1 MMGSTSS
8 DKASQQTKA
17 KWLCL
22 NCGLEFQGAKT
33 KPECP
38 ECFNKCDFLLVRLNK
53 DGLPAVHDAMGD
65 ENEVKALELTMPAT
79 LDDLEYNDE
88 LKELVRKRVLLRAER
103 KKLEEEAEMLRTRKE
118 LERLRKGEES
128 EDFNGFN
135 GGFSAAAN
143 PAAPLLITALAPTKE
158 EREALLKE
166 LSENKELALSLGL
179 MLNAPRYSMPFFPF
193 LGGGKEQTSL
203 SELADALKKLADI
216 VNERNNND
224 GIREE
229 LRELRETL
237 LEVAKRDPVDDI
249 KKLLDLQRTLREE
262 LGEDKGRKEEIEL
275 LAKAVKE
282 VGENTN
288 KAIASLKATLARMEQ
303 ERREGSSY
311 ERELERLRN
320 QMKNAKEFVDALSDL
335 TRTFSLSSGDSDDYY
350 KRKEFEHKLRLE
362 ELEKEKELEEERRRR
377 ERDKVLVRLL
387 DVLHKRRKGGEE
399 EDEENEE
406 RGKEGE
412 EEEGE
417 RGLKLEIDE
426 LWKEEEGA
434 EKEEEAGEKKEE
446 EEKVKEEEESKEE
459 EKKAE
464 VS

>member
-1 MMGSTSS
+1 
-8 DKASQQTKA
+8 
-17 KWLCL
+17 
-22 NCGLEFQGAKT
+22 
-33 KPECP
+33 
-38 ECFNKCDFLLVRLNK
+38 
-53 DGLPAVHDAMGD
+53 MGD

-118 LERLRKGEES
+118 LERLRKGEEG

-135 GGFSAAAN
+135 GGFSAAN

-193 LGGGKEQTSL
+193 LGGGKETSL

-216 VNERNNND
+216 VSERNDND

-229 LRELRETL
+229 LRELRDTL

-262 LGEDKGRKEEIEL
+262 LGEEKGRKEEIEL
-275 LAKAVKE
+275 LAKAVRE

-320 QMKNAKEFVDALSDL
+320 QMKNMKEFVDALSDL

-350 KRKEFEHKLRLE
+350 KRKKFEHELRLE
-362 ELEKEKELEEERRRR
+362 ELEKEKELEEVRRRR
-377 ERDKVLVRLL
+377 ERDMVIARLL
-387 DVLHKRRKGGEE
+387 DTIHKRRSGEE
-399 EDEENEE
+399 
-406 RGKEGE
+406 RE
-412 EEEGE
+412 EEEESEKEEEESGE
-417 RGLKLEIDE
+417 LKLEIDE
-426 LWKEEEGA
+426 LAWKEEEET
-434 EKEEEAGEKKEE
+434 EKEEKEESEKKEE
-446 EEKVKEEEESKEE
+446 EEKVKEGEEPKEE
-459 EKKAE
+459 EKKVE

>member
-1 MMGSTSS
+1 MAGSSS
-8 DKASQQTKA
+8 EKASQQTRA

-118 LERLRKGEES
+118 LERLRKGEEG

-135 GGFSAAAN
+135 GFSAAAN

-193 LGGGKEQTSL
+193 LGGGKEQTSV
-203 SELADALKKLADI
+203 SELADALKKLAEI
-216 VNERNNND
+216 VSERNNND

-229 LRELRETL
+229 IKELRDTL

-262 LGEDKGRKEEIEL
+262 LGEEKGRKEEIEL
-275 LAKAVKE
+275 LAKAVRE

-320 QMKNAKEFVDALSDL
+320 QMKNMKEFVDALSDL

-350 KRKEFEHKLRLE
+350 KRKKFEHELRLE
-362 ELEKEKELEEERRRR
+362 ELEKEKELEEVRRRR
-377 ERDKVLVRLL
+377 ERDMVIARLL
-387 DVLHKRRKGGEE
+387 DTIHKRRSGGG
-399 EDEENEE
+399 
-406 RGKEGE
+406 RE
-412 EEEGE
+412 EEEEEEREGGE
-417 RGLKLEIDE
+417 RELKLEIDE
-426 LWKEEEGA
+426 LAWEGEEET
-434 EKEEEAGEKKEE
+434 EKEEKGVGEKKE
-446 EEKVKEEEESKEE
+446 EEEESKEE
-459 EKKAE
+459 EKKVE

>member
-1 MMGSTSS
+1 MPSS
-8 DKASQQTKA
+8 SSEKASQQTKA

-135 GGFSAAAN
+135 SFSAAAN

-193 LGGGKEQTSL
+193 LGGGKEQTSV
-203 SELADALKKLADI
+203 SELAEALKKLADI
-216 VNERNNND
+216 VGERNNND

-229 LRELRETL
+229 LRELRDTL

-249 KKLLDLQRTLREE
+249 KKLLDLQRSLREE

-275 LAKAVKE
+275 LAKAVRE

-320 QMKNAKEFVDALSDL
+320 QMKNMKEFVDALSDL

-350 KRKEFEHKLRLE
+350 KRKKFEHELRLE
-362 ELEKEKELEEERRRR
+362 ELEKEKELEEVRRRR
-377 ERDKVLVRLL
+377 ERDMVIARLL
-387 DVLHKRRKGGEE
+387 DTIHKRRSGEE
-399 EDEENEE
+399 REEEE
-406 RGKEGE
+406 ESEKEEGE
-412 EEEGE
+412 ERE
-417 RGLKLEIDE
+417 LKLEIDE
-426 LWKEEEGA
+426 LWKEGEET
-434 EKEEEAGEKKEE
+434 EKEEKEESEKKEEE

-459 EKKAE
+459 EKKVE

>member
-1 MMGSTSS
+1 
-8 DKASQQTKA
+8 
-17 KWLCL
+17 
-22 NCGLEFQGAKT
+22 
-33 KPECP
+33 
-38 ECFNKCDFLLVRLNK
+38 
-53 DGLPAVHDAMGD
+53 MGD

-79 LDDLEYNDE
+79 LEDLEYNDE

-128 EDFNGFN
+128 EDFN

-203 SELADALKKLADI
+203 SELAEALKKLADI
-216 VNERNNND
+216 VGERNNND

-229 LRELRETL
+229 LRELRDTL

-275 LAKAVKE
+275 LAKAVRE

-320 QMKNAKEFVDALSDL
+320 QMKNMKEFVDALSDL

-350 KRKEFEHKLRLE
+350 KRKKFEHELRLE
-362 ELEKEKELEEERRRR
+362 ELEKEKELEEVRRKR
-377 ERDKVLVRLL
+377 ERDMVIARLL
-387 DVLHKRRKGGEE
+387 DTIHKRRSGEEREGEE
-399 EDEENEE
+399 ESE
-406 RGKEGE
+406 KEE

-417 RGLKLEIDE
+417 SLKLEIDE
-426 LWKEEEGA
+426 LWKGGEET
-434 EKEEEAGEKKEE
+434 EKEEKEVDEKKEEE

-459 EKKAE
+459 EKKVE

>member
-1 MMGSTSS
+1 
-8 DKASQQTKA
+8 
-17 KWLCL
+17 
-22 NCGLEFQGAKT
+22 
-33 KPECP
+33 
-38 ECFNKCDFLLVRLNK
+38 
-53 DGLPAVHDAMGD
+53 VHDAMGD

-135 GGFSAAAN
+135 SFSAAAN

-193 LGGGKEQTSL
+193 LGGGKEQTSV

-216 VNERNNND
+216 VSERNNND

-229 LRELRETL
+229 LRELRDTL

-249 KKLLDLQRTLREE
+249 KKLLDLQRSLREE

-275 LAKAVKE
+275 LAKAVRE

-320 QMKNAKEFVDALSDL
+320 QMKNMKEFVDALSDL

-350 KRKEFEHKLRLE
+350 KRKKFEHELRLE
-362 ELEKEKELEEERRRR
+362 ELEKEKELEEVRRRR
-377 ERDKVLVRLL
+377 ERDMVIARLL
-387 DVLHKRRKGGEE
+387 DTIHKRRSGEE
-399 EDEENEE
+399 REEEE
-406 RGKEGE
+406 ESEKEEGE
-412 EEEGE
+412 ERE
-417 RGLKLEIDE
+417 LKLEIDE
-426 LWKEEEGA
+426 LWKEGEET
-434 EKEEEAGEKKEE
+434 EKEEKEESEKKEEE

-459 EKKAE
+459 EKKVE

>member
-1 MMGSTSS
+1 M
-8 DKASQQTKA
+8 
-17 KWLCL
+17 
-22 NCGLEFQGAKT
+22 
-33 KPECP
+33 
-38 ECFNKCDFLLVRLNK
+38 RLNK

-65 ENEVKALELTMPAT
+65 ENEVKTLELTMPAT
-79 LDDLEYNDE
+79 LEDLEYNDE

-135 GGFSAAAN
+135 GFSAAAN

-216 VNERNNND
+216 VSERNNND

-229 LRELRETL
+229 LRELRDTL

-262 LGEDKGRKEEIEL
+262 LGEEKGRKEEIEL
-275 LAKAVKE
+275 LAKAVRE

-320 QMKNAKEFVDALSDL
+320 QMKNMKEFVDALSDL

-350 KRKEFEHKLRLE
+350 KRRKFEHELRLE
-362 ELEKEKELEEERRRR
+362 ELEKEKELEEVRRRR
-377 ERDKVLVRLL
+377 ERDMVIARLL
-387 DVLHKRRKGGEE
+387 DTIHKRRSGGERE
-399 EDEENEE
+399 EEEEEE
-406 RGKEGE
+406 R
-412 EEEGE
+412 EEGE
-417 RGLKLEIDE
+417 RELKLEIDE
-426 LWKEEEGA
+426 LAWKEEEET
-434 EKEEEAGEKKEE
+434 EKEEKEADEKKEE
-446 EEKVKEEEESKEE
+446 EEERVKEEVESKEE
-459 EKKAE
+459 KRRG